1 MSKRSTPR
9 QGEVE
14 SVEISALV
22 DEAKRAE
29 REGRWSDASAR
40 YEALVRNPFAND
52 ETRLC
57 ALRWLGRRTWSRES
71 RRRDRCSRSG
81 SAAATGG
88 SKSAIAHA
96 LNVVAIASDRRR
108 SRPRRNDVHRAR
120 RRRSPL
126 ATHGH
131 SL

>member
-1 MSKRSTPR
+1 MSRRSTPR

-14 SVEISALV
+14 SVEINALV

-57 ALRWLGRRTWSRES
+57 ALRWLGRAYLEQGNR
-71 RRRDRCSRSG
+71 G
-81 SAAATGG
+81 AAIDVLEA
-88 SKSAIAHA
+88 A
-96 LNVVAIASDRRR
+96 VAGAD
-108 SRPRRNDVHRAR
+108 
-120 RRRSPL
+120 
-126 ATHGH
+126 
-131 SL
+131 